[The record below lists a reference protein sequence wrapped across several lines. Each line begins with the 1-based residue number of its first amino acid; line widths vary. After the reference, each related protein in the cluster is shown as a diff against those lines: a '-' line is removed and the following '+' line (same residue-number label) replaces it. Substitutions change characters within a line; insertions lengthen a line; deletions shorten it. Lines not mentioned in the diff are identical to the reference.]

1 MITIADIP
9 KSHYKVLIRCNTYNQ
24 SKYIEDAL
32 NGFVIQYTDFPFL
45 VYVIDDAS
53 TDGEQG
59 VLRRWID
66 NHCNQDDINFYD
78 TDLAHVI
85 MAKDMDNNNCI
96 YAIHLL
102 KKNLY
107 GTQKKQ
113 EIHKLWREQCEYEA
127 LCEGDDYWI
136 DTYKL
141 QKQVNYLLSNSN
153 KSLVFTD
160 CNWFEQDN
168 ELYHYDIFK
177 SGFRR
182 LYLDFKTYLLDGAY
196 IAPPTWM
203 YRIKAIKEM
212 NSFKPKG
219 LSDRSFCSSLNLFV
233 LDQIGYLPE
242 TTAVYR
248 ELKESVSHS
257 TDDKKLLKY
266 KKGVFNTKCA
276 FVEKYS
282 NLFNEKEI
290 EGLYSAFYLEIYRLA
305 IICGDKEL
313 IQIIK
318 AYKPLRNNWGLQLRI
333 YMPWIVKLKNK
344 LVKK

>member
-1 MITIADIP
+1 MEQMFIP
-9 KSHYKVLIRCNTYNQ
+9 NQEYKVFVRCITYNH

-32 NGFVIQYTDFPFL
+32 NGFAMQQTNFPFVCL
-45 VYVIDDAS
+45 VMDDCS
-53 TDGEQG
+53 TDGEPD
-59 VLRRWID
+59 VIKTWIERECD
-66 NHCNQDDINFYD
+66 MTKTQYIE
-78 TDLAHVI
+78 LELSSVI
-85 MAKDMDNNNCI
+85 IAPHKSNTNCSFAI
-96 YAIHLL
+96 YLL
-102 KKNLY
+102 KRNLW
-107 GTQKKQ
+107 KEPDLKRAM
-113 EIHKLWREQCEYEA
+113 INPWCEQAMYEA
-127 LCEGDDYWI
+127 CCEGDDYWI
-136 DTYKL
+136 DPLKL
-141 QKQVNYLLSNSN
+141 SKQIFYLECNPS

-160 CNWFEQDN
+160 CHWLEQDVQVV
-168 ELYHYDIFK
+168 HHDIFK
-177 SGFRR
+177 SGFRK

-196 IAPPTWM
+196 IAPPTWV
-203 YRIKAIKEM
+203 YRTKSRKEM
-212 NSFKPKG
+212 SRFIPLG
-219 LSDRSFCSSLNLFV
+219 ATDSSFCSSLNLFV